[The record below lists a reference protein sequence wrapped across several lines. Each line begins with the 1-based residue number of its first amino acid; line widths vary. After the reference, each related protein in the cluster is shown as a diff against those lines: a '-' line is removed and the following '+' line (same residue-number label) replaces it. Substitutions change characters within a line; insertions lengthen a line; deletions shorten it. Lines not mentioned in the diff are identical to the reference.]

1 MGPEIGFDGNQIL
14 NFNLE
19 ILICSVF
26 FYLSSILFWLASTTI
41 VNLEKRNL
49 PATFTITLLI
59 VVSMLFGFFSWI
71 GESGILKIL
80 NYPAVYFFPGIFG
93 LILIPFGWLFI
104 NVWFLGFLKVKQNNG
119 VSQNFLTDF
128 WKTNVL
134 GLFFTDLNDRSI
146 KAYFLKMGYYKFF
159 ILLLLSSQIF
169 AIIFFLNWSSKFPLT
184 LSIFS
189 FWNVVPFS
197 FRLSYLFYILIC
209 ISVPIIG
216 LFSFRTSKKILP
228 EIAKNKAVPYL
239 KTISLLL
246 LGVVILV
253 FFLFLGGEIGI
264 IEDPVLKLFLNPVP
278 FYVFLIG
285 IQFLVSISVLALG
298 QALISYEIFTGRI
311 LPKIGLRQEW
321 KKINLGFLLITFLYF
336 IISTL
341 GFSKIELFLI
351 GSYVYNVSRTFLLK
365 KNKELRLAKN
375 SILNSI
381 ITTEN
386 IAENVISSPKEKLQK
401 PFEILCS
408 DILETS
414 SALFISESRIPF
426 VADMILTYPIDLE
439 KNKNIDYNIFK
450 KQNVFFENEDITYLE
465 ENDIPDFVLC
475 LKVLNDH
482 SGEGLLFLGQKENGG
497 LYAEEEIETA
507 KAAAS
512 WILFSLFVE
521 SNSLILSSLQKKHIE
536 EQRIFDYK
544 TRQILHDEILP
555 EIHSSILMFSQLKND
570 KIFSEQIQ
578 LLTNLHKRISSF
590 LRELP
595 DASLEIQRLGL
606 IEALIRL
613 TGSEF
618 ETSWFDWDFD
628 SELKY
633 RFPITKPE
641 ALEILFYA
649 CRESIRNAVKYSG
662 ERANEKISIAFLESD
677 KDKKG
682 ILIRI
687 KNKIEND
694 KTNVP
699 ESAGQGLRIHSAL
712 LKIFGGYLTL
722 EFLNANTAFVEIFLP
737 EDRID

>member
-1 MGPEIGFDGNQIL
+1 MGPGIGFDGNQIL

-26 FYLSSILFWLASTTI
+26 FYLSSILLWLASTTI
-41 VNLEKRNL
+41 VNLEKRNW
-49 PATFTITLLI
+49 PATFTITILI

-71 GESGILKIL
+71 GELGILNIL
-80 NYPAVYFFPGIFG
+80 NYPAVYFFPGILG
-93 LILIPFGWLFI
+93 LILIPFGWFFI
-104 NVWFLGFLKVKQNNG
+104 IVWFLGLLKVNYS
-119 VSQNFLTDF
+119 VSQNFPNGF
-128 WKTNVL
+128 GKTNVWNL
-134 GLFFTDLNDRSI
+134 LFIHLKGRSVKI
-146 KAYFLKMGYYKFF
+146 YFGKTVYYKLC

-169 AIIFFLNWSSKFPLT
+169 AIVFFLNWSQKFT
-184 LSIFS
+184 IDISIFN

-209 ISVPIIG
+209 IFIPVVA
-216 LFSFRTSKKILP
+216 LFTYRTSKKILP

-264 IEDPVLKLFLNPVP
+264 IEDPVLKLFINPIP

-285 IQFLVSISVLALG
+285 IQFLVSVAVLTLG

-311 LPKIGLRQEW
+311 LPKIGLRCEW
-321 KKINLGFLLITFLYF
+321 RNANLGFLLITLLYF
-336 IISTL
+336 IISSL
-341 GFSKIELFLI
+341 GFSKIDLFLV

-365 KNKELRLAKN
+365 KNKELRLIKS

-381 ITTEN
+381 ITTE
-386 IAENVISSPKEKLQK
+386 ENTEIVASNLKEKFQRA
-401 PFEILCS
+401 FNILCS

-414 SALFISESRIPF
+414 SALFISKSRIPF
-426 VADMILTYPIDLE
+426 VADIILTYPIDLE
-439 KNKNIDYNIFK
+439 KTKNIDYDTFNKKNII
-450 KQNVFFENEDITYLE
+450 FEKENITYLE
-465 ENDIPDFVLC
+465 EDGVSDFVLC
-475 LKVLNDH
+475 LKVLDNH
-482 SGEGLLFLGQKENGG
+482 SGEGFLFLGQKENGG

-507 KAAAS
+507 KAAVS

-521 SNSLILSSLQKKHIE
+521 SNSLTLSSLQKKHIE
-536 EQRIFDYK
+536 KQRISDYK

-555 EIHSSILMFSQLKND
+555 EIHSSILILSQLKKD
-570 KIFSEQIQ
+570 SIFSEQIQ
-578 LLTNLHKRISSF
+578 LLTNLHKRVSSF

-595 DASLEIQRLGL
+595 DTGLEIQRLGL
-606 IEALIRL
+606 IDALILL

-618 ETSWFDWDFD
+618 ETSWFYWDFD
-628 SELKY
+628 LELKH
-633 RFPITKPE
+633 RFPITEPDV
-641 ALEILFYA
+641 LEILFYA

-662 ERANEKISIAFLESD
+662 ESTYKKISVVFL
-677 KDKKG
+677 KDEENKKG
-682 ILIRI
+682 IVIRI
-687 KNKIEND
+687 KNKIG
-694 KTNVP
+694 TQVL

-722 EFLNANTAFVEIFLP
+722 EFLNTDEAFVEIFLP
-737 EDRID
+737 EK